1 MAYAYHRDVT
11 GPIPPALFAD
21 AAPVGIGVLVTGL
34 LLGIRHGID
43 WDHIAA
49 ITDIT
54 STTAG
59 ATHAESHHARQHE
72 ALAGH
77 DHPHGGAAEAL
88 AHGGPAGEGPGT
100 MLAAPARPAAGPL
113 AFLRVEQQPVVLGTL
128 YALGHAAVVAVL
140 GLAAIL
146 LGAALPDW
154 IDPIMG
160 RIVGLTLIFLG
171 VYVFLAVYQYARHGG
186 EFRLRSRWMLVFDT
200 TRYAWRRIQARIHG
214 HAHVDPLEAS
224 SYGPRTAFGVG
235 LLHGIGAETASQAL
249 LIAAVGGAASA
260 GLGVPMLFAF
270 IIGLVVSNT
279 VIVILTATGFIAS
292 QWKTQIYLAVGILT
306 GIFSLWIGFVFLFQ
320 AEALLPNLENLF
332 RFIGG

>member
-1 MAYAYHRDVT
+1 MLHAMSEPILANLLGEVT
-11 GPIPPALFAD
+11 
-21 AAPVGIGVLVTGL
+21 PVGLGVLATGL

-59 ATHAESHHARQHE
+59 ASAAESIHARQHE

-77 DHPHGGAAEAL
+77 DHPHGGPAEAE
-88 AHGGPAGEGPGT
+88 AHGTGAGHGPGT
-100 MLAAPARPAAGPL
+100 MLATPSGSLAAPL
-113 AFLRVEQQPVVLGTL
+113 ALLRVERQPVVLGTL
-128 YALGHAAVVAVL
+128 YALGHALVVAVL

-154 IDPIMG
+154 IDPVMG

-171 VYVFLAVYQYARHGG
+171 VYVFVAIYQYARHGG

-200 TRYAWRRIQARIHG
+200 TRYAWRRVQARLHG

-235 LLHGIGAETASQAL
+235 MVHGIGAETASQAL
-249 LIAAVGGAASA
+249 IIAAVGGAASA

-270 IIGLVVSNT
+270 ILGLVISNT
-279 VIVILTATGFIAS
+279 IVVILTATGFIAS

-306 GIFSLWIGFVFLFQ
+306 GIFSLWIGFVFLLQ
-320 AEALLPNLENLF
+320 AEAMLPNLENLF

>member
-1 MAYAYHRDVT
+1 MS
-11 GPIPPALFAD
+11 GPMPTEMLAG
-21 AAPVGIGVLVTGL
+21 AAEVGVGVLVTGL

-59 ATHAESHHARQHE
+59 AAAAESEHVRQHE

-77 DHPHGGAAEAL
+77 DHPHGGAAEAA
-88 AHGGPAGEGPGT
+88 AHGQAPGEGPGT
-100 MLAAPARPAAGPL
+100 MLARTTSRPSGILAA
-113 AFLRVEQQPVVLGTL
+113 LRVERQPVVLGTL
-128 YALGHAAVVAVL
+128 YALGHALVVAVL

-146 LGAALPDW
+146 LGAALPEW

-171 VYVFLAVYQYARHGG
+171 VYVFVAIYQYARHGG

-200 TRYAWRRIQARIHG
+200 TRYAWRRVQARIHG

-235 LLHGIGAETASQAL
+235 MIHGIGAETASQAL

-270 IIGLVVSNT
+270 IIGLVISNT
-279 VIVILTATGFIAS
+279 VIVVLTATGFVAS
-292 QWKTQIYLAVGILT
+292 QYKTQLYLAVGILT
-306 GIFSLWIGFVFLFQ
+306 GIFSLWIGFIFLFQ
-320 AEALLPNLENLF
+320 ADALLPNLENMF
-332 RFIGG
+332 QFIGGDS